1 MVEPMSKIAVIVL
14 SLVNESATIGNE
26 EIEEQIQE
34 ELATDAIS
42 RIPWAKKVEKV
53 AVTEI

>member
-1 MVEPMSKIAVIVL
+1 MVEQMVKIAFIVL
-14 SLVNESATIGNE
+14 SLVNESEEVVNQ
-26 EIEEQIQE
+26 EIEKQIQRE
-34 ELATDAIS
+34 VETAAIS